1 MSEHCHDCGSELLTW
16 GHHLTAPVA
25 ASQLVRLHEVTV
37 EMFLGCEECS
47 ATVKLM
53 TLDQFLTHYHPV
65 SIQEITNE

>member
-1 MSEHCHDCGSELLTW
+1 MSEHCHECGGELLSW
-16 GHHLTAPVA
+16 DWRVTAPTA

-37 EMFLGCEECS
+37 EMFLGCDQCS

-65 SIQEITNE
+65 SIKEIT